1 MALAGSALSVT
12 LLAVVAGLGMLPE
25 GEQAGASGSADVAT
39 AADSDNSGAMTGDA
53 SSELSQS
60 AVRTGDDPSLGLSG
74 RKKAPRSKISEHR
87 IPPDSDDA
95 VADLSFEAMPAN
107 SGDGRRVVYSEIQ
120 QRVWLVEDD
129 DTVDLT
135 YPVSGSIYDTPDHD
149 NLKPGT
155 YEVYSRSESAVGI
168 EDSGTMKY
176 FVRFTRG
183 PSGAAIGFHD
193 IPIDDGTP
201 LQTKAQL
208 GTPQSHGCIRQSR
221 DDAIRL
227 WEFAPLGTKVVV
239 VA

>member
-25 GEQAGASGSADVAT
+25 GEQAGAAGSADVAG
-39 AADSDNSGAMTGDA
+39 AADSDNSSAMTGSSNPTASATPSQDA
-53 SSELSQS
+53 
-60 AVRTGDDPSLGLSG
+60 PLGLTG
-74 RKKAPRSKISEHR
+74 TQKPPRSKNSEHK
-87 IPPDSDDA
+87 IAPGSDDA
-95 VADLSFEAMPAN
+95 LDDLSFEALPAN

-135 YPVSGSIYDTPDHD
+135 YPVSGSIYDSPGHD

-155 YEVYSRSESAVGI
+155 YEVYSRSEDAVGI

-201 LQTKAQL
+201 LQTKGQL

-221 DDAIRL
+221 ADAIRL
-227 WEFAPLGTKVVV
+227 WEFAPLGTTVVV